1 MSYKFGSKSKERLA
15 SCHEDLRLIAN
26 VAIQRSVID
35 FGIAEGHR
43 SVERQYDLYKAGLS
57 KIDGV
62 NKRGKHNY
70 KPSLAFD
77 IYAWVNGR
85 SSYDQR
91 YIIFIAGVIMTVARE
106 LKEQGRI
113 DTELRW
119 GGNWDGDGEIITDQ
133 SFNDLVHFE
142 IKT

>member
-1 MSYKFGSKSKERLA
+1 MYKFSNKSKERLNT
-15 SCHEDLRLIAN
+15 CHEDLRLIAN
-26 VAIQRSVID
+26 IAIQRSQID

-43 SVERQYDLYKAGLS
+43 TVERQYDLYKAGLS

-91 YIIFIAGVIMTVARE
+91 YIIFIAGVILAVAKE
-106 LKEQGRI
+106 LKDQGRI
-113 DTELRW
+113 QAELRW